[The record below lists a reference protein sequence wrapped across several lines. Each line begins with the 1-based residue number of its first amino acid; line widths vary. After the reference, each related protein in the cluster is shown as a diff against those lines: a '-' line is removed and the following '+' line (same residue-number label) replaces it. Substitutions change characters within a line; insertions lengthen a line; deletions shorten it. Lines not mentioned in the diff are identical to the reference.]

1 MNRRNARNYA
11 HSYEEPEEALHAP
24 SKNPLQNPN
33 TEEYYINVALN
44 AERDHTLKIYIN
56 GIWNLFKRIFLDAI
70 ATFSAI
76 PPHIVSASI
85 QPEAQHIH

>member
-1 MNRRNARNYA
+1 MNRHNVRDHA
-11 HSYEEPEEALHAP
+11 HSYEGPEEALHAP
-24 SKNPLQNPN
+24 SKTPLQNPD

-44 AERDHTLKIYIN
+44 AEHDHIVKIYIS

-76 PPHIVSASI
+76 PPHIVCASI
-85 QPEAQHIH
+85 QLEAHHVH